1 TTFAVLV
8 SFHYF
13 SLESIIIF
21 SQLKYASKVRF
32 FGLTL
37 GAHYKNE
44 CFFTLKNL
52 ATTTEVMICKAIS
65 SY

>member
-1 TTFAVLV
+1 AITTFAVLV

-37 GAHYKNE
+37 GAHYSQE
-44 CFFTLKNL
+44 FL
-52 ATTTEVMICKAIS
+52 ALVFLFPLFICV
-65 SY
+65 

>member
-1 TTFAVLV
+1 ITTFAVLV

-37 GAHYKNE
+37 GAHYSYRLYFFGQRKNAP
-44 CFFTLKNL
+44 TNL
-52 ATTTEVMICKAIS
+52 SLHLIS
-65 SY
+65 P